1 MGNTGAAEAL
11 QNSEQ
16 SLSAQVGYAAS
27 RRQLL
32 SPLSC
37 HPFFYLFPPDF
48 SLSLYCS
55 SCHCPPP
62 FLSVILTLPAFLF
75 FCHSLPPPHSPT
87 SLTTAL
93 HLPLTNPTQDAVSAA
108 LADLDVMKLQ
118 VCQCC
123 VCVYRSEEIYAHN
136 K

>member
-1 MGNTGAAEAL
+1 MGNTGAAEAP

-16 SLSAQVGYAAS
+16 SLSTPAGYAAS

-32 SPLSC
+32 SLVTPFSIFFPLT
-37 HPFFYLFPPDF
+37 F
-48 SLSLYCS
+48 LYRS
-55 SCHCPPP
+55 IALPAIPPP

-75 FCHSLPPPHSPT
+75 FCHSLPPPPPNSPT

-93 HLPLTNPTQDAVSAA
+93 HLPLTNPTQGAVSAA

>member
-1 MGNTGAAEAL
+1 MLPAD
-11 QNSEQ
+11 
-16 SLSAQVGYAAS
+16 AS
-27 RRQLL
+27 S
-32 SPLSC
+32 SPLSLVT
-37 HPFFYLFPPDF
+37 PFSIFFPLTF
-48 SLSLYCS
+48 LYCS
-55 SCHCPPP
+55 IALPAIAPPP

-75 FCHSLPPPHSPT
+75 FCHSLPPHSPT